1 MARARSA
8 FHLSSRMRRRVARQY
23 FSSLGRVSSQVV
35 LFTLVFLRRHS
46 EKRLKKRR
54 IQPRLPRKASA

>member
-1 MARARSA
+1 
-8 FHLSSRMRRRVARQY
+8 MRRRVARQY